1 MPIAC
6 DSQSLTTAAQ
16 CFDCSIPPG
25 LSSAVITYLLASI
38 SNNLAGTSMDPNVLA
53 NAAKAFV
60 GLEGNQAAVQS
71 YLLCQIA
78 TAVGA

>member
-6 DSQSLTTAAQ
+6 DAQSLSTAASCYECQ
-16 CFDCSIPPG
+16 IPDG
-25 LSSAVITYLLASI
+25 MREAISTYLLATI
-38 SNNLAGTSMDPNVLA
+38 SNTLAGTSMDPNVLA
-53 NAAKAFV
+53 QNARCFMCFGSEQK
-60 GLEGNQAAVQS
+60 AVQT